1 MNTPAIQVVN
11 LSKSYGNVLVLDDI
25 SFEVPTGS
33 IVGLV
38 GPNGAGK
45 TTLLESIEGL
55 RKIQTGNIKVLGKF
69 VATEYKAIQKEIG
82 IQLQRTSLM
91 GDLTLKETLR
101 LFTKLYRVKNDTKGL
116 LDKVDLAEFANKKV
130 KHLSGGQ
137 YQRFNLCL
145 AILNN
150 PKILFLDEPTT
161 GLDPIARKK
170 LWEII
175 EELRSQNVTI
185 VITTHYMD
193 EAEVLCDK
201 IIMIYD
207 HKIVAN
213 DSPQNLINQLDNE
226 KTITVDGLQDLTS
239 KQQSDLTKNFKYKYI
254 EDQLFLYTYN
264 IGESLNVLFDWLKQE
279 EKEVNNIAVRSANLE
294 DVFMKYTSTKID
306 KEGMLL

>member
-1 MNTPAIQVVN
+1 MSTPAIQVAHF
-11 LSKSYGNVLVLDDI
+11 SKSYGNVLVLDDI
-25 SFEVPTGS
+25 SFEVPQGS

-55 RKIQTGNIKVLGKF
+55 RKIQTGNIKVLGKL
-69 VATEYKAIQKEIG
+69 VATHYKEIQKEIG

-116 LDKVDLAEFANKKV
+116 LDRVDLTEFANKKV

-170 LWEII
+170 LWQII
-175 EELRSQNVTI
+175 AELKSNNVTI

-193 EAEVLCDK
+193 EAEELCDK
-201 IIMIYD
+201 IIMIFD
-207 HKIVAN
+207 HKVVAN
-213 DSPQNLINQLDNE
+213 DSPQNLINQLDTE
-226 KTITVDGLQDLTS
+226 KTITIHGIEPLTAGQEGDLS
-239 KQQSDLTKNFKYKYI
+239 KKFKFKHI
-254 EDQLFLYTYN
+254 EDQIFIYTYD
-264 IGESLNVLFDWLKQE
+264 IGESLNSLFEWLKIQE
-279 EKEVNNIAVRSANLE
+279 IEVDNVAVRSANLE
-294 DVFMKYTSTKID
+294 DVFMKFTATKID
-306 KEGMLL
+306 KEGQLL